1 MTRIFDLAL
10 FRSSDV
16 VRIGASLA
24 VALLVAGLVFV
35 YSSRVV
41 RIVPALGGFLVSSSI
56 AERILEIIHSE
67 AGKFLVAGALV
78 AGGILGVILFLRL
91 LSFDDS
97 LMILSAVW
105 GAGMISLL

>member
-56 AERILEIIHSE
+56 AERILEIIHPE